1 MARRGDYKSF
11 IGQPKRGK
19 AVGFC
24 LNKSHYGMLSL
35 KNMKNHRCLAK
46 NCIWFL
52 PFKQHPYW
60 QEREKKL
67 SEKKS
72 KKLIKRVE
80 ELIKHG
86 TAEEIADAISRL
98 FTKGMDDV

>member
-1 MARRGDYKSF
+1 MNRKYF
-11 IGQPKRGK
+11 IGQPKKER

-24 LNKSHYGMLSL
+24 MNKLHYGALSL
-35 KNMKNHRCLAK
+35 KNMKKHK
-46 NCIWFL
+46 CISKKCTWFI

-72 KKLIKRVE
+72 RKLIKRVE
-80 ELIKHG
+80 ELIRNG
-86 TAEEIADAISRL
+86 TAEEIADAIGEIIE
-98 FTKGMDDV
+98 KGFE